1 MSNIEL
7 IDSIV
12 NDLNNM
18 LKSSMNGQQLQACA
32 ILTGI
37 TQKLINLRSG
47 VETDLKDKEETI
59 EKLKTELRN
68 RGVEVAEI
76 GGVNE

>member
-1 MSNIEL
+1 MTNIEL
-7 IDSIV
+7 INSLLD
-12 NDLNNM
+12 DLNNM

-37 TQKLINLRSG
+37 TQKLINLLSG
-47 VETDLKDKEETI
+47 VESDLKNRDEII
-59 EKLKTELRN
+59 EKLKKELYK

>member
-1 MSNIEL
+1 MTNIEL
-7 IDSIV
+7 INSLLD
-12 NDLNNM
+12 DLNNM

-47 VETDLKDKEETI
+47 VESEIKNRDEII
-59 EKLKTELRN
+59 EKLKKELCR